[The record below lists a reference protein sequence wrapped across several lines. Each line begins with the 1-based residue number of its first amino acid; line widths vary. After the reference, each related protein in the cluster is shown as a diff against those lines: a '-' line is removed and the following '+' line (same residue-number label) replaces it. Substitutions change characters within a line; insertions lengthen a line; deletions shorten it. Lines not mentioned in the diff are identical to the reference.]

1 MWDGEV
7 TGIRLALESLPK
19 VPLLVLSDSRAAL
32 AAVRSAASAGVAR
45 TADLRRVVDQVGEWA
60 LEGVPLRFGWVK
72 AHVGVLGNERADAL
86 AKAGCAGGGLCEGY
100 GGGGEG
106 FVEEVESW

>member
-7 TGIRLALESLPK
+7 AGMRLALESLPV
-19 VPLLVLSDSRAAL
+19 VPLLVLSDSRAAP

-45 TADLRRVVDQVGEWA
+45 TADLRKVVDLVGEWA
-60 LEGVPLRFGWVK
+60 LEGVSIRFSWVK

-86 AKAGCAGGGLCEGY
+86 AKAGCTERGSAKATEGG
-100 GGGGEG
+100 
-106 FVEEVESW
+106 VRAS